1 VNAILEIGWWL
12 MVAGFLTLL
21 VGVALASRAA
31 RRPPAEFEPER
42 PLRVR
47 RGPYDQDEERG

>member
-1 VNAILEIGWWL
+1 MNAILEIGWWL